1 VFDPRLIAKYCPDGP
16 DMKIMC
22 VPSVAFG
29 PIEMVNVM
37 DVPLDP
43 TDKFEVVIFVSIVAL
58 LDKKLIDV
66 TPLKLLPD
74 NVRV

>member
-1 VFDPRLIAKYCPDGP
+1 MFDPRLIAKDCPDGP

-22 VPSVAFG
+22 VPCVAFG

-37 DVPLDP
+37 DVPLGP
-43 TDKFEVVIFVSIVAL
+43 TDKFAVVIFVSIDPL

-74 NVRV
+74 NVTV